1 MLSWEHRSSAPSPAS
16 QGLRLS
22 LLGGFPTEIRK
33 EPTSRPCLAPDPGG
47 WGISPSSSS
56 PSSPGSLPVFVSA
69 KVHGRRDRSV
79 IDGLEGYQSAI
90 ELTHSSTAT
99 QVLPEAERERSVF
112 RKP

>member
-1 MLSWEHRSSAPSPAS
+1 MPSWEHRDSVLSPAS

-22 LLGGFPTEIRK
+22 LPGGFPTGINK
-33 EPTSRPCLAPDPGG
+33 QPISRQCLAPDPRV
-47 WGISPSSSS
+47 GISPSSSS
-56 PSSPGSLPVFVSA
+56 SSSSRRLSIFVSA

-99 QVLPEAERERSVF
+99 QVLPAAERERSVF